1 MGNNRLNRRPPVNLC
16 IRLKRAGVAPE
27 DNDGFRV
34 LVDRLWPRGFSKE
47 QLRLDA
53 WAKDVAPSTALRQWF
68 NHEAGKWPGFKE
80 RYFAEL
86 SSRKEQ
92 IASLMGQA
100 RDERIT
106 LIYASREDRYNNAV
120 ALKEYL
126 EQMMTP
132 DACPT
137 GKESL

>member
-1 MGNNRLNRRPPVNLC
+1 M
-16 IRLKRAGVAPE
+16 LKRAGVAPD
-27 DNDGFRV
+27 DNDGSRV
-34 LVDRLWPRGFSKE
+34 LVDRLWPRGFSHE

-53 WAKDVAPSTALRQWF
+53 WAKDLAPSTALRQWF

-80 RYFAEL
+80 RYFNEL
-86 SSRKEQ
+86 SSQKER

-100 RDERIT
+100 KNMRIT

-132 DACPT
+132 DAFSA